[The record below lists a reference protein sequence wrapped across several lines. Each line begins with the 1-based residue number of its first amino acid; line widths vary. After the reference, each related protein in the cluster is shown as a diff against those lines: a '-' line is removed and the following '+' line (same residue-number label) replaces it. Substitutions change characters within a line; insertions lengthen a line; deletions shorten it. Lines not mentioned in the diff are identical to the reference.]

1 MTDKFIPDMMRLGT
15 QYFLPVCN
23 HDDSSMETFQQAA
36 DRYAAQGA
44 SAVRYMG
51 VVYPLTQSTSAL
63 NRMRANG
70 NTG

>member
-1 MTDKFIPDMMRLGT
+1 MVDKFIPDMIWLCTRC
-15 QYFLPVCN
+15 FLPVCN
-23 HDDSSMETFQQAA
+23 HDDSPMETFQQAA

-44 SAVRYMG
+44 PAVRYMG